1 MSIASRMRKVRE
13 VSGWKQAAV
22 AESMKITQQAYSF
35 LEQGNGS
42 PRIDTLMRFCEVM
55 KVELSFLLAL
65 DVPVTEESVARYG
78 TKTFGTL
85 VTEHERLEQ
94 KVEFFNYVIKNN
106 TPARVA
112 EKNGVNGASIPA
124 REYGQ
129 PIYAQR

>member
-13 VSGWKQAAV
+13 VRGWKQAAV

-42 PRIDTLMRFCEVM
+42 PRVDTLLRFCEVT

-65 DVPVTEESVARYG
+65 DVPVTEETVARYG

-94 KVEFFNYVIKNN
+94 KVEFFNYVIKTN
-106 TPARVA
+106 TPARTG
-112 EKNGVNGASIPA
+112 EKTAAPSGIAPFDYS
-124 REYGQ
+124 Q
-129 PIYAQR
+129 PVYAQR

>member
-13 VSGWKQAAV
+13 VRGWKQAAV

-42 PRIDTLMRFCEVM
+42 PRVDTLLRFCEVT

-65 DVPVTEESVARYG
+65 DVPVTDESVSRYG

-106 TPARVA
+106 APARVA
-112 EKNGVNGASIPA
+112 EKTTTPSVGIGTRDYS
-124 REYGQ
+124 Q
-129 PIYAQR
+129 PVYVQR